1 MARFD
6 PTAEAFSHPDPSQIR
21 QLFIEDP
28 AVPSYVKIN
37 ARKPLFDNGLAQI

>member
-21 QLFIEDP
+21 QLFIKGP
-28 AVPSYVKIN
+28 AAPGYPKIC
-37 ARKPLFDNGLAQI
+37 RKKVIV